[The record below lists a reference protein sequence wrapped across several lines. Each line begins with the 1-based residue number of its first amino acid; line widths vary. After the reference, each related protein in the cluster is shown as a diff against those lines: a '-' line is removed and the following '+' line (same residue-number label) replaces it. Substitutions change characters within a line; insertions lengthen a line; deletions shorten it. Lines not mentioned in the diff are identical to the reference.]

1 MRAINKQERQ
11 ILQRITSKNLTLA
24 THEKT
29 SARTLGI
36 LATILTIPSANRI
49 TAYYIWITTGGG
61 PGSDLD
67 HWLPA
72 EKEIMARASAASET
86 L

>member
-1 MRAINKQERQ
+1 
-11 ILQRITSKNLTLA
+11 LQRIISKNLTLA

-49 TAYYIWITTGGG
+49 TAYYIWLTTGDGL
-61 PGSDLD
+61 GSDLD
-67 HWLPA
+67 HWLQV
-72 EKEIMARASAASET
+72 E
-86 L
+86 

>member
-1 MRAINKQERQ
+1 MKKQERQ
-11 ILQRITSKNLTLA
+11 ILQRIIRKTLTLA
-24 THEKT
+24 TPEKT

-49 TAYYIWITTGGG
+49 TAYYIWLTTGGG
-61 PGSDLD
+61 LGSDLD
-67 HWLPA
+67 HWLQA
-72 EKEIMARASAASET
+72 GKEIMARSSAASET